1 MSRKTKIILSV
12 IAITVLLL
20 GGLGWMTVYYSN
32 LPENLSQHET
42 IVLGQSELVPG
53 STAALRVAVRD
64 SSDAAPLAGATVNVM
79 LQPDGGGTAVPV
91 FNGTTNDL
99 GTADISFEVPDTEED
114 SYTLVVET
122 ESELGSDKLERT
134 VTLDRDYRILLTSDK
149 PLYQP
154 GQLIHLRALALST
167 FDLAPAAG
175 QELQISIADGKG
187 NTVFRDTI
195 STSDYGVA
203 ATDFQLANEV
213 NTGPYKISAQL
224 GNTSSEMTVTVER
237 YVLPKFAVNLTTEK
251 PYYLPGEIVRGTLSA
266 NYFFGK
272 TVSEGEVLLEGFTFD
287 FERVDVFTTQG
298 ITDAQGNYSFE
309 FQLPEYIAGTDLE
322 GGMGAFFL
330 QTAVTDQTNH
340 TESSSLSF
348 PVAANSIVIEAVPE
362 SGEFRPGVE
371 NILYVLTSYPDG
383 TPVQTDLTIELYYSG
398 ETINTS
404 TGQYGLAEV
413 PFTPNDPW
421 QEIYITATDTTG
433 ATASREFFFEGSY
446 QEESVLLRMDK
457 PVYRVGET
465 MVATVLSNGRSRTA
479 YLDIIREGQTVST
492 RAVPME
498 DGQAQIAIDVSP
510 DLFGTLEMHAYVIPR
525 SGNIQRDT
533 RIVLVEEAD
542 DLALVF
548 NADKEEYRPGET
560 AVLDINVTG
569 EDGSGAP
576 SAIGMAIVD
585 ESVFALAEQDPG
597 FAKLYFLLE
606 QELLQPKYDLHG
618 FSVPDLLTAEPVLE
632 PGLRTAQEGAAKA
645 SLAEA
650 SLTAANF
657 SLQGNSHDD
666 AVAKARSVQQEYFT
680 NLSTGLFLLWLLVP
694 LAIIIISGIALRRE
708 KRLWGSIGLAFGFI
722 VLLIALGFAAALGA
736 WLNEGVRYGSDA
748 VSVTMFLLM
757 LLVFIA
763 AIVVGVMS
771 FRRKNRA
778 RSRGALAFAFVVLFI
793 MLGFT
798 GAFEAFFDWLF
809 WYGPDEGFTI
819 ALLLLLLVSFI
830 TLIVMAW
837 RKRDGA
843 LGWVLGLL
851 IPFVLLLVMI
861 AFASDE
867 GRVDFDSGWVTAG
880 VIAASLVPL
889 ALLMRA
895 AGYVRERRW
904 VTAVAATYIGLFSLA
919 LPIAG
924 FSAGAMGGRQEVFME
939 DVAVMEMAAP
949 MAANEVEFEMVEEAM
964 AEGDVADDGN
974 AAAAGEPPRLRQ
986 FFPETMF
993 WLPDGETDANGQLT
1007 LDIPVADSITTWR
1020 LTALASTQD
1029 GRLGSAT
1036 GSLRVF
1042 QDFFIDLDLPL
1053 ALTVGDEIAVPVGV
1067 FNYLPEAQTVTLTVE
1082 QENWF
1087 ELLDD
1092 AEKSLTIEPNDITVV
1107 YFRIKAN
1114 EFGMQPFQVTAI
1126 GSQMSDAI
1134 LKSVRV
1140 FPNGKEIRGTA
1151 SDRLAPDVPV
1161 TENVFIPEDAIPG
1174 TQGITVKIYPGVV
1187 SQVVEGLDSI
1197 LRMPNGCFEQTSSST
1212 YPNVLVLDYLKTS
1225 GQASPEAQFKAE
1237 DYINIGYQRLTTF
1250 EVSGGGFSL
1259 FGNPPSDRM
1268 LTAYGLQE
1276 FADMS
1281 RVHDVDPQMIERAA
1295 NWLLSQ
1301 QMGDGSWE
1309 NDQGLVHESTWSNL
1323 QNDRLPVTAYIVWSL
1338 IEAGFGDNPGT
1349 QTGLSY
1355 VREHASEVDDAYVLA
1370 LVANAL
1376 TADAAQTSADVDGV
1390 TQRVLDQ
1397 LAGMAVREGNTAVW
1411 NSGVATFIGSEGATG
1426 SIETTALVALAF
1438 LRVQVYPDLT
1448 NEALTALIQQKDSFG
1463 TWHNTQSTVL
1473 ALKALIATVR
1483 SGAENVNA
1491 SVTIQ
1496 LNSGQTRTV
1505 EVTPETFD
1513 VVQMVTFDDIN
1524 LGDNVVSIDVQGE
1537 GNLMYQVTNSFYLP
1551 WEVLSTYPQL
1561 VEPQELVSID
1571 VTYDRTE
1578 LVVDDSVTVDVTVT
1592 LNEEGARTDWAL
1604 IDLGIPPGFA
1614 VNTEDL
1620 TTLVEASKQRDPNA
1634 DVTTF
1639 ERFELTGR
1647 QVLVYL
1653 GNLQHGQPFSF
1664 SYRLTAKFP
1673 LRAQTPASNAY
1684 DYYNPDV
1691 SGEAQPQEI
1700 VVVEG

>member
-1 MSRKTKIILSV
+1 
-12 IAITVLLL
+12 
-20 GGLGWMTVYYSN
+20 
-32 LPENLSQHET
+32 
-42 IVLGQSELVPG
+42 
-53 STAALRVAVRD
+53 
-64 SSDAAPLAGATVNVM
+64 
-79 LQPDGGGTAVPV
+79 
-91 FNGTTNDL
+91 
-99 GTADISFEVPDTEED
+99 
-114 SYTLVVET
+114 
-122 ESELGSDKLERT
+122 
-134 VTLDRDYRILLTSDK
+134 
-149 PLYQP
+149 
-154 GQLIHLRALALST
+154 
-167 FDLAPAAG
+167 
-175 QELQISIADGKG
+175 
-187 NTVFRDTI
+187 
-195 STSDYGVA
+195 
-203 ATDFQLANEV
+203 
-213 NTGPYKISAQL
+213 
-224 GNTSSEMTVTVER
+224 
-237 YVLPKFAVNLTTEK
+237 
-251 PYYLPGEIVRGTLSA
+251 
-266 NYFFGK
+266 
-272 TVSEGEVLLEGFTFD
+272 
-287 FERVDVFTTQG
+287 
-298 ITDAQGNYSFE
+298 
-309 FQLPEYIAGTDLE
+309 
-322 GGMGAFFL
+322 MGRL
-330 QTAVTDQTNH
+330 K
-340 TESSSLSF
+340 S
-348 PVAANSIVIEAVPE
+348 
-362 SGEFRPGVE
+362 
-371 NILYVLTSYPDG
+371 
-383 TPVQTDLTIELYYSG
+383 
-398 ETINTS
+398 
-404 TGQYGLAEV
+404 
-413 PFTPNDPW
+413 
-421 QEIYITATDTTG
+421 
-433 ATASREFFFEGSY
+433 
-446 QEESVLLRMDK
+446 
-457 PVYRVGET
+457 
-465 MVATVLSNGRSRTA
+465 
-479 YLDIIREGQTVST
+479 
-492 RAVPME
+492 
-498 DGQAQIAIDVSP
+498 AIDVSP

-525 SGNIQRDT
+525 SGRIMRDT

-542 DLALVF
+542 DLALTF
-548 NADKEEYRPGET
+548 AADKDEYRPGET

-569 EDGSGAP
+569 EDGSGAA

-618 FSVPDLLTAEPVLE
+618 FSVPELLTTEPVLE
-632 PGLRTAQEGAAKA
+632 PELRTAQEGAAKA

-650 SLTAANF
+650 SRTAANF

-666 AVAKARSVQQEYFT
+666 AVEFARERQENYFT
-680 NLSTGLFLLWLLVP
+680 NLSTGLFLVWLLVP
-694 LAIIIISGIALRRE
+694 MAMIIISVIALRRE
-708 KRLWGSIGLAFGFI
+708 KQLWGSIGLAFGLMG
-722 VLLIALGFAAALGA
+722 LLVVLGFATALGEWLNDQFRYGPEEVVTFLLLLLIFLAALVIS
-736 WLNEGVRYGSDA
+736 GVA
-748 VSVTMFLLM
+748 
-757 LLVFIA
+757 
-763 AIVVGVMS
+763 
-771 FRRKNRA
+771 FRRKNRR
-778 RSRGALAFAFVVLFI
+778 RSRIGLAFGFMTLFVI
-793 MLGFT
+793 LGFT
-798 GAFEAFFDWLF
+798 GALESFFEWLF
-809 WYGPDEGFTI
+809 WYGPDEGFVI
-819 ALLLLLLVSFI
+819 VFLLLLLVSFI
-830 TLIVMAW
+830 TLIAMAW
-837 RKRDGA
+837 RRKDSA
-843 LGWVLGLL
+843 LGWLLGLL
-851 IPFVLLLVMI
+851 IPFVLLLAAMGLS
-861 AFASDE
+861 ADE
-867 GRVDFDSGWVTAG
+867 ARLDPEGLWLVVGI
-880 VIAASLVPL
+880 IAAALVPL

-895 AGYVRERRW
+895 AGFLRERRW
-904 VTAVAATYIGLFSLA
+904 GTAIAATFIGLFTIV

-924 FSAGAMGGRQEVFME
+924 ISSIFAMGGSQDFLME
-939 DVAVMEMAAP
+939 DAVMMEMAAP
-949 MAANEVEFEMVEEAM
+949 MAANEADFEMADGAMEESA
-964 AEGDVADDGN
+964 ASDEGG

-986 FFPETMF
+986 FFPETMY

-1067 FNYLPEAQTVTLTVE
+1067 FNYLPEAQTVTLTVA
-1082 QENWF
+1082 QDNWF

-1134 LKSVRV
+1134 RKSVRV
-1140 FPNGKEIRGTA
+1140 FPNGKEIRGTH
-1151 SDRLAPDVPV
+1151 SDRLTPDVPV
-1161 TENVFIPEDAIPG
+1161 TESVFIPEDAIPG

-1197 LRMPNGCFEQTSSST
+1197 LRMPNGCFEQTSSTT

-1225 GQASPEAQFKAE
+1225 GQASPEVQFKAE

-1295 NWLLSQ
+1295 NWLLSE
-1301 QMGDGSWE
+1301 QMGNGSWE

-1323 QNDRLPVTAYIVWSL
+1323 QNDNLPVTAYIVWSL
-1338 IEAGFGDNPGT
+1338 IEAGFGDHPGT
-1349 QTGLSY
+1349 QAGLSY
-1355 VREHASEVDDAYVLA
+1355 IREHVNQADDAYVLA

-1376 TADAAQTSADVDGV
+1376 AADTAQSGGDVDGA

-1397 LAGMAVREGNTAVW
+1397 LAGMAVRDGKTAVW

-1426 SIETTALVALAF
+1426 SIETTALAALAF

-1463 TWHNTQSTVL
+1463 TWYNTQSTVL

-1491 SVTIQ
+1491 TVTVQ

-1513 VVQMVTFDDIN
+1513 VVQLVTFDDVN

-1551 WEVLSTYPQL
+1551 WDVLQTYPEF
-1561 VEPQELVSID
+1561 VEPQELVTID
-1571 VTYDRTE
+1571 VSYDRTE
-1578 LVVDDSVTVDVTVT
+1578 LVVDDSVTVDVTVM

-1634 DVTTF
+1634 DVTSF

-1653 GNLQHGQPFSF
+1653 GNLQHGKPFSF

-1700 VVVEG
+1700 VVIEG